1 MKVRYIVFG
10 LFSFVLMTA
19 ILPSALADAPIEGR
33 AGRAEVRFLE
43 GMMDHHQMALD
54 MAQDCLVKAKTDTVL
69 KTCQDIITAQTAEIT
84 TMEGYLL
91 KWYNIE
97 YKPMPMADMMSM
109 SNTGA
114 MNGMH
119 MSVTPTPSG
128 MEGMNMPATDQS
140 MMMGMMAGFNR
151 LEGKDYEVAWLESM
165 IDHHDDAIH
174 MSERLLKR
182 DPQGH
187 PELLKL
193 VQDIITNQTSEIDA
207 MEKMLAG

>member
-1 MKVRYIVFG
+1 MKVRYMVFG
-10 LFSFVLMTA
+10 LLTFVLMA
-19 ILPSALADAPIEGR
+19 SILPSALADAPIEGR

-54 MAQDCLVKAKTDTVL
+54 MSQDCLMKAKTESVL
-69 KTCQDIITAQTAEIT
+69 KMCQDIITAQTAEIT

-91 KWYNIE
+91 KWYNVD

-109 SNTGA
+109 GNMGA
-114 MNGMH
+114 MDMNG
-119 MSVTPTPSG
+119 TATPSSMAG
-128 MEGMNMPATDQS
+128 MTMPATDPT
-140 MMMGMMAGFNR
+140 MMMGMMAGLNR
-151 LEGKDYEVAWLESM
+151 LEGKDYEVAFLESM

-174 MSERLLKR
+174 MSQRLLQR

-187 PELLKL
+187 PDLLKL
-193 VQDIITNQTSEIDA
+193 AQDIITNQTAEIDM

>member
-10 LFSFVLMTA
+10 LFAFVLMA
-19 ILPSALADAPIEGR
+19 SVLPSALADAPIEGR

-54 MAQDCLVKAKTDTVL
+54 MSQDCLMKAKTESVL
-69 KTCQDIITAQTAEIT
+69 KMCQDIITAQTAEIT

-91 KWYNIE
+91 KWYNVD

-109 SNTGA
+109 GNTGA
-114 MNGMH
+114 MDMNG
-119 MSVTPTPSG
+119 TATPSSMAG
-128 MEGMNMPATDQS
+128 MTMPATDPT
-140 MMMGMMAGFNR
+140 MMMGMMAGLNR
-151 LEGKDYEVAWLESM
+151 LEGKDYEVAFLESM

-174 MSERLLKR
+174 MSQRLLQR

-187 PELLKL
+187 PDLLKL
-193 VQDIITNQTSEIDA
+193 AQDIITNQTAEIDM

>member
-10 LFSFVLMTA
+10 LLAFVLMSV

-54 MAQDCLVKAKTDTVL
+54 MSQDCLMKAKTESVL
-69 KTCQDIITAQTAEIT
+69 KMCQDIITAQTAEIT

-91 KWYNIE
+91 KWYNVD

-109 SNTGA
+109 GNMGA
-114 MNGMH
+114 MDMNG
-119 MSVTPTPSG
+119 TATPSSMAG
-128 MEGMNMPATDQS
+128 MTMPATDPT
-140 MMMGMMAGFNR
+140 MMMGMMAGLNR
-151 LEGKDYEVAWLESM
+151 LEGKDYEVAFLESM

-174 MSERLLKR
+174 MSQRLLQR

-187 PELLKL
+187 PDLLKL
-193 VQDIITNQTSEIDA
+193 AQDIITNQTAEIDM